1 MKKLHNLLLAAVAA
15 LASALRIDRR
25 THYEF
30 ANIAEG
36 TYPTGSMTRLTD
48 AAITRRHLVVAI
60 GTDINHVALA
70 GTTSVALGVV
80 DDEAEAAE
88 DPVNVQLLGNKPG
101 TILMVASAAIT
112 AGAQVVTAADGKI
125 RTLPGTTGTYH
136 IIGRALEAAGADN
149 DVINVQHCY
158 PTQRIVA

>member
-1 MKKLHNLLLAAVAA
+1 MNKVKNLIHLATAALAAVA
-15 LASALRIDRR
+15 RIDRR

-36 TYPTGSMTRLTD
+36 TYETGCMSRLTD
-48 AAITRRHLVVAI
+48 AAITRRHLVVAV
-60 GTDINHVALA
+60 GSTINHVALA
-70 GTTSVALGVV
+70 GVTSIALGVV

-101 TILMVASAAIT
+101 TVLMVASAAIT

-125 RTLPGTTGTYH
+125 RTLPVATGTYH
-136 IIGRALEAAGADN
+136 IIGRALEAANGDN

-158 PTQRIVA
+158 PIQRIVA

>member
-1 MKKLHNLLLAAVAA
+1 MNKLKNLIHLATAA
-15 LASALRIDRR
+15 LAAAVRIDRR

-36 TYPTGSMTRLTD
+36 TFENGCMTRLTD
-48 AAITRRHLVVAI
+48 AAITRRHLVVAV

-70 GTTSVALGVV
+70 GVSSIPLGVV

-101 TILMVASAAIT
+101 TVLMVASAAIT

-125 RTLPGTTGTYH
+125 RTLPVATGTYH

-158 PTQRIVA
+158 PTQRVVA